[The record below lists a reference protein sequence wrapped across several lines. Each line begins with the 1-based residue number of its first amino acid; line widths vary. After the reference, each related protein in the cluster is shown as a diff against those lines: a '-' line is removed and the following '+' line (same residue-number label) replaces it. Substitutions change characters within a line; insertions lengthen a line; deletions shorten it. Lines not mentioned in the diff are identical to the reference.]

1 MSSGSGQLPGKLVC
15 GRGRHAFLQLKSSV
29 AVGAFNEPLVSHI
42 KKDTRVSSRPTI
54 AIAGDPY
61 CLYFDDLG
69 WFYGH
74 LILFSWE
81 IDRADRR
88 MIPKEH
94 KQSMWFRLK

>member
-1 MSSGSGQLPGKLVC
+1 
-15 GRGRHAFLQLKSSV
+15 
-29 AVGAFNEPLVSHI
+29 
-42 KKDTRVSSRPTI
+42 VSSRPTI